1 MAVDQ
6 QAQFVS
12 QRGLR
17 MLKSG
22 VRPEF
27 ISAISVGLAVKIDIG
42 DLRADAA

>member
-17 MLKSG
+17 
-22 VRPEF
+22 